1 MYLVGIDI
9 GKLKHSFCLLEKE
22 TGEILVEPVF
32 FENNRDGFNVL
43 LSSFK
48 HLPQKDILIGME
60 DTGHYN
66 LALLKFLLDRNYQV
80 ALINPVATDLTRKM
94 QGGIYKY
101 CANCSS
107 VILLSL
113 RNAFTLSCIFLSD
126 ISFPPAYNTLCTRS
140 ITSLSYF

>member
-1 MYLVGIDI
+1 MYFVGIDI

-43 LSSFK
+43 LSSLK
-48 HLPQKDILIGME
+48 HLPQKNILIGME

-80 ALINPVATDLTRKM
+80 ALINPVATDFTRKI
-94 QGGIYKY
+94 QGGISKNDKLDTLTIWDVLA
-101 CANCSS
+101 CELPKAKALG
-107 VILLSL
+107 VPT
-113 RNAFTLSCIFLSD
+113 RNF
-126 ISFPPAYNTLCTRS
+126 
-140 ITSLSYF
+140 